1 MRNDYGAGE
10 ASLGSAMPPPSS
22 PDQATL
28 ILQSFNT
35 WAYKREQP
43 SDRAMMLDVV
53 ERRRAQGRPL
63 SFVLYWGKGPRSAVA
78 RPDHACLDFLDG
90 LGERVRRVYAPGTCF
105 TLCLTDTHARLNG
118 HSQDAIDSYYAGID
132 GAARERGMRTVRLSR
147 VVAAYE
153 AGAATEATAEME
165 TEVPTAVVGSLERC
179 AAKWY
184 RGDGVAAEGARRY
197 LAMNMV
203 ERRAVE
209 TLYRDS
215 IFVTF
220 NGRAYRDLFPRAM
233 PIFYM
238 YSLKRGTS
246 VKPWFLDADGKPFAG
261 IDEGAG

>member
-1 MRNDYGAGE
+1 MAAAALREAVPHGATHR
-10 ASLGSAMPPPSS
+10 
-22 PDQATL
+22 DATA

-43 SDRAMMLDVV
+43 SDRAVLLEVI
-53 ERRRAQGRPL
+53 ERRRAASGPIH
-63 SFVLYWGKGPRSAVA
+63 FVLYWGKGPRSAVA
-78 RPDHACLDFLDG
+78 APDLACLTYLDG
-90 LGERVRRVYAPGTCF
+90 MGQKIARAYVPGARF
-105 TLCLTDTHARLNG
+105 TICLTDTHARLNG
-118 HSQDAIDSYYAGID
+118 HAEEAIENYYAEVD
-132 GAARERGMRTVRLSR
+132 RAARARGMRTVRLSG

-153 AGAATEATAEME
+153 AGAARGNGGVSEA
-165 TEVPTAVVGSLERC
+165 EVSAAMVGSLERC

-184 RGDGVAAEGARRY
+184 RGGGAAEEGARRY

-209 TLYRDS
+209 AIFPDS

-220 NGRAYRDLFPRAM
+220 NGRAYRDLFPRSM

-246 VKPWFLDADGKPFAG
+246 VKPWFLDADGRPFAG
-261 IDEGAG
+261 VEDLSG